1 MPFLIKLL
9 YYLDKSIS
17 FRSLSYRDLLQL
29 SAATTEGQEL
39 STPIKTELEKDD
51 GTDISSPIS
60 IIYKLDEFKVHQAM

>member
-17 FRSLSYRDLLQL
+17 FRSLSYTDLLQL
-29 SAATTEGQEL
+29 STTNEGQEL
-39 STPIKTELEKDD
+39 STPIKTEVEKDD

-60 IIYKLDEFKVHQAM
+60 IIHKLNEFKVHQAM

>member
-29 SAATTEGQEL
+29 STTNEGQEL

>member
-1 MPFLIKLL
+1 MPFLIELL

-29 SAATTEGQEL
+29 STTTEGQEL
-39 STPIKTELEKDD
+39 STPIKTEVEKDD